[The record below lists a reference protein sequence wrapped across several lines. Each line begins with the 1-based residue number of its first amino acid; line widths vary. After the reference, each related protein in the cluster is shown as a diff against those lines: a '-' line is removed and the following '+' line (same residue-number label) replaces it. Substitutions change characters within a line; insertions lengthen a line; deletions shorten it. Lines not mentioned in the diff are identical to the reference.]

1 MPRRD
6 RVTAGVDAFHMQVS
20 QIRAQSARSSSPWS
34 RRKAGMEREPDS
46 SSPSRKMVTRHGRA
60 PVAAFH
66 ARQASTKV
74 FSCALSSDEPRPR
87 ISCEPSGR
95 VSTAG
100 AKGSLVHR
108 FSGSTGCT
116 S

>member
-1 MPRRD
+1 ML
-6 RVTAGVDAFHMQVS
+6 VS
-20 QIRAQSARSSSPWS
+20 QSRAQSAFSSAPWS
-34 RRKAGMEREPDS
+34 RRKAGIERDPLS
-46 SSPSRKMVTRHGRA
+46 SSPSRKMVTRQGGPPA
-60 PVAAFH
+60 TAFH

-87 ISCEPSGR
+87 ISCDPSAR
-95 VSTAG
+95 VSTVG
-100 AKGSLVHR
+100 AKGSEVHR